1 MPKGVGVRLP
11 SSALDYIVNNENM
24 HHHHE
29 HNSEHWIWTAF
40 LLNLVFAVIE
50 FIWWTLTNSIAIISD
65 SIHDLW
71 DSLAIWL
78 AYIFEKISK
87 KKANEKYNYWY
98 ARYSILWALIT
109 VLILVVWSIFI
120 IKNAIQRFSEPKEIN
135 SIWMLILAV
144 IWLAINWYAA
154 RKTAKWEWLN
164 EKAITL
170 HLLEDVFGRA
180 AVLIWAM
187 LIYFFQRNFIDSVLS
202 IWICVFILFNACV
215 LLKWIMDI
223 FLEKT
228 PEWISYPKLIKQI
241 KNLKWIQDAHHM
253 HVWTLNWEKN
263 YLTIHALIDKNLKTQ
278 DIIHLKKE
286 MKELLKSEWIHHS
299 VIEFEWED
307 ENCEEW
313 TFCED

>member
-1 MPKGVGVRLP
+1 MH
-11 SSALDYIVNNENM
+11 N

-40 LLNLVFAVIE
+40 ILNLVFAIIE
-50 FIWWTLTNSIAIISD
+50 FIWWSLTNSIAIISD
-65 SIHDLW
+65 SIHDFW

-109 VLILVVWSIFI
+109 VVILIVWSVFI
-120 IKNAIQRFSEPKEIN
+120 IKNAIERFYDPKEIN
-135 SIWMLILAV
+135 SVWMLILAV
-144 IWLAINWYAA
+144 IWLTINWYAA
-154 RKTAKWEWLN
+154 WKTAKWEWLN

-170 HLLEDVFGRA
+170 HLLEDVFGWA
-180 AVLIWAM
+180 AVLIWAI
-187 LIYFFQRNFIDSVLS
+187 LIYFFERNFIDSILS
-202 IWICVFILFNACV
+202 IWICIFILFNACI
-215 LLKWIMDI
+215 LLKWIINI

-228 PEWISYPKLIKQI
+228 PEWISYEKLIKEI
-241 KNLKWIQDAHHM
+241 KKLNGIQDAHHM

-263 YLTIHALIDKNLKTQ
+263 YLTIHALIDKKLETR
-278 DIIHLKKE
+278 DIINLKKE
-286 MKELLKSEWIHHS
+286 MKELLKKEWIDHS

-313 TFCED
+313 AFCED

>member
-1 MPKGVGVRLP
+1 MH
-11 SSALDYIVNNENM
+11 N

-40 LLNLVFAVIE
+40 ILNLVFAIIE
-50 FIWWTLTNSIAIISD
+50 FIWWSLTNSIAIISD
-65 SIHDLW
+65 SIHDFW

-109 VLILVVWSIFI
+109 VVILIVWSVFI
-120 IKNAIQRFSEPKEIN
+120 IKNAIERFSDPKEIN
-135 SIWMLILAV
+135 SVWMLILAV
-144 IWLAINWYAA
+144 IWLTINWYAA
-154 RKTAKWEWLN
+154 WKTAKWEWLN

-170 HLLEDVFGRA
+170 HLLVDVFGWA
-180 AVLIWAM
+180 AVLIWAI
-187 LIYFFQRNFIDSVLS
+187 LIYFFERNFIDSILS
-202 IWICVFILFNACV
+202 IWICIFILFNACI
-215 LLKWIMDI
+215 LLKWIINI

-228 PEWISYPKLIKQI
+228 PEWISYEKLIKEI
-241 KNLKWIQDAHHM
+241 KKLNGIQDAHHM

-263 YLTIHALIDKNLKTQ
+263 YLTIHALIDKKLQTK
-278 DIIHLKKE
+278 DIINLKKE
-286 MKELLKSEWIHHS
+286 MKELLKKEWIDHS
-299 VIEFEWED
+299 VIEFEWKD

>member
-1 MPKGVGVRLP
+1 MH
-11 SSALDYIVNNENM
+11 N

-40 LLNLVFAVIE
+40 ILNLVFAIIE
-50 FIWWTLTNSIAIISD
+50 FIWWSLTNSIAIISD
-65 SIHDLW
+65 SIHDFW

-109 VLILVVWSIFI
+109 VIILIVWSVFI
-120 IKNAIQRFSEPKEIN
+120 IKNAIERFYDPKEIN
-135 SIWMLILAV
+135 SVWMLILAV
-144 IWLAINWYAA
+144 IWLTINWYAA
-154 RKTAKWEWLN
+154 WKTAKWEWLN

-170 HLLEDVFGRA
+170 HLLEDVFGWA
-180 AVLIWAM
+180 AVLIWAI
-187 LIYFFQRNFIDSVLS
+187 LIYFFERNFIDSILS
-202 IWICVFILFNACV
+202 IWICIFILFNACI
-215 LLKWIMDI
+215 LLKWIINI

-228 PEWISYPKLIKQI
+228 PEWISYERLIKEI
-241 KNLKWIQDAHHM
+241 KKLNGIQDAHHM

-263 YLTIHALIDKNLKTQ
+263 YLTIHALIDKKLETR
-278 DIIHLKKE
+278 DIINLKKE
-286 MKELLKSEWIHHS
+286 MKELLKKEWIDHS

>member
-1 MPKGVGVRLP
+1 MH
-11 SSALDYIVNNENM
+11 N
-24 HHHHE
+24 HHHNE

-40 LLNLVFAVIE
+40 ILNLVFAIIE
-50 FIWWTLTNSIAIISD
+50 FIWWSLTNSIAIISD
-65 SIHDLW
+65 SIHDFW

-109 VLILVVWSIFI
+109 VIILIVWSVFI
-120 IKNAIQRFSEPKEIN
+120 IKNAIERFYDPKEIN
-135 SIWMLILAV
+135 SVWMLILAV
-144 IWLAINWYAA
+144 IWLTINWYAA
-154 RKTAKWEWLN
+154 WKTAKWEWLN

-170 HLLEDVFGRA
+170 HLLEDVFGWA
-180 AVLIWAM
+180 AVLIWAI
-187 LIYFFQRNFIDSVLS
+187 LIYFFERNFIDSILS
-202 IWICVFILFNACV
+202 IWICIFILFNACI
-215 LLKWIMDI
+215 LLKWIINI

-228 PEWISYPKLIKQI
+228 PEWISYEKLIKEI
-241 KNLKWIQDAHHM
+241 KKLNGIQDAHHM

-263 YLTIHALIDKNLKTQ
+263 YLTIHALIDKKLETR
-278 DIIHLKKE
+278 DIINLKKE
-286 MKELLKSEWIHHS
+286 MKELLKKEWIDHS

>member
-1 MPKGVGVRLP
+1 MH
-11 SSALDYIVNNENM
+11 N
-24 HHHHE
+24 HHHK

-40 LLNLVFAVIE
+40 LLNLIFAVIE
-50 FIWWTLTNSIAIISD
+50 FIWWTITNSIAIISD

-78 AYIFEKISK
+78 AYIFEKVSR
-87 KKANEKYNYWY
+87 KKANKKYNYGY

-109 VLILVVWSIFI
+109 VIILVVWSIFI

-144 IWLAINWYAA
+144 IWLAINWFAA

-170 HLLEDVFGRA
+170 HLLEDVLGWA
-180 AVLIWAM
+180 AVLIWAI
-187 LIYFFQRNFIDSVLS
+187 LIYFFRRNFIDSLLS
-202 IWICVFILFNACV
+202 IWICIFILFNACI
-215 LLKWIMDI
+215 LIRQIADI

-228 PEWISYPKLIKQI
+228 PKWISYDNIIKKVKKLEG
-241 KNLKWIQDAHHM
+241 IQDAHHM

-263 YLTIHALIDKNLKTQ
+263 YLTIHALIDKKLRTK
-278 DIIHLKKE
+278 DIIKLKKD
-286 MKELLKSEWIHHS
+286 MKELLKTEWIDHS

-307 ENCEEW
+307 ENCNGW
-313 TFCED
+313 QFCNE

>member
-1 MPKGVGVRLP
+1 MH
-11 SSALDYIVNNENM
+11 N
-24 HHHHE
+24 HHHNE

-40 LLNLVFAVIE
+40 ILNLVFAIIE
-50 FIWWTLTNSIAIISD
+50 FIWWSLTNSIAIISD
-65 SIHDLW
+65 SIHDFW

-109 VLILVVWSIFI
+109 VIILIVWSVFI
-120 IKNAIQRFSEPKEIN
+120 IKNAIERFYDPKEIN
-135 SIWMLILAV
+135 SVWMLILAV
-144 IWLAINWYAA
+144 IWLTINWYAA
-154 RKTAKWEWLN
+154 WKTAKWEWLN

-170 HLLEDVFGRA
+170 HLLEDVFGWA
-180 AVLIWAM
+180 AVLIWAI
-187 LIYFFQRNFIDSVLS
+187 LIYFFERNFIDSILS
-202 IWICVFILFNACV
+202 IWICIFILFNACI
-215 LLKWIMDI
+215 LLKWIINI

-228 PEWISYPKLIKQI
+228 PEWISYERLIKEI
-241 KNLKWIQDAHHM
+241 KKLNGIQDAHHM

-263 YLTIHALIDKNLKTQ
+263 YLTIHALIDKKLETR
-278 DIIHLKKE
+278 DIINLKKE
-286 MKELLKSEWIHHS
+286 MKELLKKEWIDHS